1 MIFAPFHPLR
11 QDTILTPQQ
20 PDTVASPV
28 IPPKPDQ
35 SIAGDSTA
43 GFIPSTE
50 ILLSK
55 PSLTSIKISSKEA
68 VSVTLPAERVKK
80 PNPEKW
86 NSGGNFFI
94 DNGLTGI
101 VTGVKTQHSETSSS
115 LVGGTVK
122 PPEINPEKRDLHT
135 YNWLLGV
142 FLLLVLLFVWI
153 RIFYS
158 KFFAMLASAL
168 VSFQFSS
175 RLFQEKNVMLHRVS
189 LVLNFIYLIVLTVF
203 LFEIIDYTGFTRVGM
218 TGFRLFLLLFNIVIL
233 YALFRIFFLQ
243 LTGELFLIKP
253 LFSEYIHNTF
263 VINKGLGIAL
273 FPVVILAQ
281 YLPYVLIP
289 VVLIAGC
296 IIFSVAVLLKAFRTY
311 QIIIRRDILLFY
323 LILYLC
329 TLEILPLLLGYKFVT
344 SLIQSN

>member
-101 VTGVKTQHSETSSS
+101 VTGVHH
-115 LVGGTVK
+115 
-122 PPEINPEKRDLHT
+122 P
-135 YNWLLGV
+135 WL
-142 FLLLVLLFVWI
+142 
-153 RIFYS
+153 
-158 KFFAMLASAL
+158 
-168 VSFQFSS
+168 
-175 RLFQEKNVMLHRVS
+175 
-189 LVLNFIYLIVLTVF
+189 
-203 LFEIIDYTGFTRVGM
+203 
-218 TGFRLFLLLFNIVIL
+218 
-233 YALFRIFFLQ
+233 
-243 LTGELFLIKP
+243 
-253 LFSEYIHNTF
+253 
-263 VINKGLGIAL
+263 
-273 FPVVILAQ
+273 
-281 YLPYVLIP
+281 
-289 VVLIAGC
+289 
-296 IIFSVAVLLKAFRTY
+296 AVLLNLRK
-311 QIIIRRDILLFY
+311 
-323 LILYLC
+323 
-329 TLEILPLLLGYKFVT
+329 
-344 SLIQSN
+344 